1 MTMPNLFLKLPA
13 LRLLLLC
20 LLAGPIAFCQQDNND
35 RTLALVGA
43 RIYPSPTAAPIEKG
57 TVLIRDGK
65 IIAVGSTDKI
75 AVPQNSKVIDC
86 SALVLTAAFWNCHV
100 HFIEPKWENADKIP
114 ADQFNRQIED
124 MLTSHGF
131 AHIFDLAEFNIYHT
145 LLIRNRIKEGS
156 VHGPVIY
163 TVGSPLVPRN
173 GSPIYIR
180 PFTLPEASNPEYAS
194 AHVRAQIDSGADGIK
209 LWTGSPVGDSIVHMP
224 EDIVRAITRTA
235 HSLGKPVFAHPTDI
249 IGAMAAVKGGV
260 DVLAHTT
267 PDANQIWSK
276 DTIRQML
283 AAHIALIP
291 TLKLWTS
298 ELHRNNVS
306 GPAYDNFIRTAQQQL
321 HDFSQAGGTV
331 LFGTDVG
338 YMPDYSTTDEY
349 TLLAGAG
356 LDFRHILA
364 MLTTAPARKF
374 GLAART
380 GAIAVGMDADIV
392 LLSADPSI
400 DIRSFDKVKYTF
412 GQGKIIYA
420 AP

>member
-1 MTMPNLFLKLPA
+1 MTIQNLFLRLFAVKLLILFLLPVA
-13 LRLLLLC
+13 L
-20 LLAGPIAFCQQDNND
+20 CQQDHNNQ
-35 RTLALVGA
+35 TLALVGA
-43 RIYPSPTAAPIEKG
+43 RIYPSPTDAPIDKG
-57 TVLIRDGK
+57 TVLVRNGK
-65 IIAVGSTDKI
+65 IVAVGSADKI
-75 AVPQNSKVIDC
+75 AAPPGSQVIDC
-86 SALVLTAAFWNCHV
+86 SGLVLTGAFWNCHV

-131 AHIFDLAEFNIYHT
+131 AHVFDLAEFNIYHT
-145 LLIRNRIKEGS
+145 LLMRNRIKQGT

-173 GSPIYIR
+173 GSPYYIR
-180 PFTLPEASNPEYAS
+180 PFKLLEATDPEFAA
-194 AHVRAQIDSGADGIK
+194 AHVRQQIDSGADGIK
-209 LWTGSPVGDSIVHMP
+209 LWTGSPVDDSIVHMP
-224 EDIVRAITRTA
+224 LDIVRAITRAA
-235 HSLGKPVFAHPTDI
+235 HSQGKPVFAHPSDI
-249 IGAMAAVKGGV
+249 IGMMAAVRGGV

-267 PDANQIWSK
+267 PDDSQIWSQ

-291 TLKLWTS
+291 TLKLWES
-298 ELHRNNVS
+298 EMHRNHVPEPTYS
-306 GPAYDNFIRTAQQQL
+306 NFIRTAQQQL

-338 YMPDYSTTDEY
+338 YIPDYSTTEEY
-349 TLLAGAG
+349 ILLAGAG

-364 MLTTAPARKF
+364 MLTTAPAQKF
-374 GLAART
+374 GLGAST
-380 GAIAVGMDADIV
+380 GAIAAGMDADIV

-400 DIRSFDKVKYTF
+400 DIRAFDKVKYTF
-412 GQGKIIYA
+412 RQGKIIYA